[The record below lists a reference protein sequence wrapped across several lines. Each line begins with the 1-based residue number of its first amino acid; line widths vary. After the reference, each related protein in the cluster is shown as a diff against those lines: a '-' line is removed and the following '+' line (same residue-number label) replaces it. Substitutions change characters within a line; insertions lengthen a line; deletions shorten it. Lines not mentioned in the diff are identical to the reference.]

1 MKILITGSSGYIGS
15 LLVSSW
21 LSNPKIE
28 KIIAIDSKEPKLLY
42 SKDNPKIQFIKSDIA
57 DTDLNLINEKIDA
70 VVHTAYIIR
79 KPYSK
84 KGARNQERSNFGGA
98 ENVFNFV
105 FKNNISKLIHF
116 SSVAVYGANSEN
128 SLDRKF
134 TESDPIGETQIAYG
148 VDKATIERKL
158 EGMIKEKNPKTQV
171 VSIRLGSVTGPF
183 LKNIVKKSGLQSYL
197 RVFPFVPVTHD
208 EGARQFIHEDDVVS
222 AINFL
227 LEGEINPDAKSGLR
241 LKRRRENPIIF
252 NLAPEGHLTFKDMA
266 ILSNKIALKIPKPLA
281 KLAFNLMWHLSL
293 GKIPSAPGTINSYS
307 YPILVDGSKIS
318 KIGFE
323 YKYSSKEAFLA

>member
-21 LSNPKIE
+21 LSNPEIE
-28 KIIAIDSKEPKLLY
+28 KIIAIDSKEPKPLY
-42 SKDNPKIQFIKSDIA
+42 SKNNPKIQFIKSDIA
-57 DTDLNLINEKIDA
+57 DADLDSINEKIDA

-79 KPYSK
+79 KPYSR
-84 KGARNQERSNFGGA
+84 KGAQNQERSNFGGA
-98 ENVFNFV
+98 ENVFNFA
-105 FKNNISKLIHF
+105 FKNNTSKLIHF

-148 VDKATIERKL
+148 VDKAIIERKL
-158 EGMIKEKNPKTQV
+158 ENMIRKFNPSSKVGSASGGKTQV
-171 VSIRLGSVTGPF
+171 ISIRLGSVTGPF
-183 LKNIVKKSGLQSYL
+183 LKNVVKKSGLQSYL

-208 EGARQFIHEDDVVS
+208 EGARQFIHEDDVVN
-222 AINFL
+222 AINFF
-227 LEGEINPDAKSGLR
+227 LEDKIKDKYS
-241 LKRRRENPIIF
+241 IF
-252 NLAPEGHLTFKDMA
+252 NLAPEGYLTFKDMA
-266 ILSNKIALKIPKPLA
+266 NLSNKITLKIPKPLA

-307 YPILVDGSKIS
+307 YPILVDGSKVS

-323 YKYSSKEAFLA
+323 YKYNSKEAFLA